1 MMRKSDTSEQKK
13 VFRTVDRFFQ
23 ANGQW
28 YFSAREGDI
37 GPFRSRERARE
48 EAQAYINAKMA
59 GADGDTLRGRADGR
73 GIPTY
78 VYRCILSMEEPVN
91 QARELIID
99 MEKID

>member
-1 MMRKSDTSEQKK
+1 MRKDDTTEKK

-23 ANGQW
+23 ANGHW

-48 EAQAYINAKMA
+48 EAQAYIRARTEA
-59 GADGDTLRGRADGR
+59 PAAEPARGRTDGR

-91 QARELIID
+91 QPRELVID
-99 MEKID
+99 MEQFD